1 MILFNILDYIKKNF
15 FNVVILVLV
24 AVILLQKC
32 NGNKVPTEK
41 PSVKRDTIWV
51 VKQNVIITKPTLVK
65 TIPGK
70 SGTDYIPDPNYAK
83 LVLQYTKLV
92 EEHIAL
98 NVYKDTIKID
108 SIGHVY
114 INDTV
119 SKNNI
124 TYRKVAWDL
133 KYPIITKTITLP
145 PLKTNQIY
153 YGGGLQGGQDQLIN
167 QFNVGVLLKTKTD
180 QIYNVYTGLDTN
192 GQVQVGLQAY
202 WKIKLRK

>member
-1 MILFNILDYIKKNF
+1 MMIILEWVKKNF
-15 FNVVILVLV
+15 FNVVILILI

-32 NGNKVPTEK
+32 NKDNIPAEK
-41 PSVKRDTIWV
+41 PSVKTDTVWV
-51 VKQNVIITKPTLVK
+51 VKQNTVITKPTLVK

-70 SGTDYIPDPNYAK
+70 PGTNYVPDPNYAK

-98 NVYKDTIKID
+98 NVYKDTIKLD

-119 SKNNI
+119 NHNNI

-133 KYPIITKTITLP
+133 KYPTITKTITLP
-145 PLKTNQIY
+145 PLRNNQIY
-153 YGGGLQGGQDQLIN
+153 YGGGLQGGPQQLIN

-180 QIYNVYTGLDTN
+180 HIYNVYTGLDMN
-192 GQVQVGLQAY
+192 GQVQVGLQTY

>member
-1 MILFNILDYIKKNF
+1 MKIINYIKANF
-15 FNVVILVLV
+15 FNVIILVSV
-24 AVILLQKC
+24 AIILLQKC
-32 NGNKVPTEK
+32 NGNKIPTEK
-41 PSVKRDTIWV
+41 PSVKTDTVWV
-51 VKQNVIITKPTLVK
+51 VKQNTIITKPTLVK

-70 SGTDYIPDPNYAK
+70 PGTNYVPDPNYAK

-98 NVYKDTIKID
+98 NVYKDTIKLD

-119 SKNNI
+119 SNNNI

-133 KYPIITKTITLP
+133 KYPTITKTITLT
-145 PLKTNQIY
+145 PLKTNQLY
-153 YGGGLQGGQDQLIN
+153 YGGGLQGGQDQIIN
-167 QFNVGVLLKTKTD
+167 QFNVGILLKTKSD
-180 QIYNVYTGLDTN
+180 QIYNVYTGLNTN
-192 GQVQVGLQAY
+192 GQVQVGLQTY

>member
-1 MILFNILDYIKKNF
+1 MIILNWIKKNF
-15 FNVVILVLV
+15 FNAIILILI

-32 NGNKVPTEK
+32 NKDNIPAEQ
-41 PSVKRDTIWV
+41 PSVKTDTVWV
-51 VKQNVIITKPTLVK
+51 VKQNTVITKPTLVK
-65 TIPGK
+65 TIPGV
-70 SGTDYIPDPNYAK
+70 SDTSYVPDPNHAR

-92 EEHIAL
+92 EEYLAL
-98 NVYKDTIKID
+98 NIYKDTIKLD

-133 KYPIITKTITLP
+133 KYPTVTKTITLP
-145 PLKTNQIY
+145 PLRTNQVY
-153 YGGGLQGGQDQLIN
+153 YGGGLQGGQGQLIN
-167 QFNVGVLLKTKTD
+167 QFNVGVLLKTKSD
-180 QIYNVYTGLDTN
+180 QIYNVYTGFDAN
-192 GQVQVGLQAY
+192 GQAQVGLQAY